1 MSVERPTPL
10 PEEPEPPA
18 RLKMKDLEARTGVG
32 RETIRFYIREGLLPE
47 PERPA
52 RNVAWYDEAFVE
64 RIRFI
69 KELQE
74 KRYLPLSVIRRIVAD
89 DEELSRAEVDALLE
103 LDGKLFP
110 QVEGAPASAG
120 ESVASAS
127 RRCDIPERDI
137 RAFAATRA
145 IEITKK
151 RGADWLEPSSLQI
164 VEIWAELRRAGFTPD
179 AGFHPDQYGIYV
191 DMVEWLARE
200 ELRLFTK
207 GVAGRVTGEAAVD
220 MAERAI
226 DLVGQIIVQLR
237 KNTLLRLIAEGDV
250 EPARRGRKRAPRRG

>member
-103 LDGKLFP
+103 LDFFALFDLD
-110 QVEGAPASAG
+110 VDTNKKK
-120 ESVASAS
+120 VNK
-127 RRCDIPERDI
+127 
-137 RAFAATRA
+137 AFLDLAQT
-145 IEITKK
+145 
-151 RGADWLEPSSLQI
+151 W
-164 VEIWAELRRAGFTPD
+164 
-179 AGFHPDQYGIYV
+179 HPDRVQ
-191 DMVEWLARE
+191 
-200 ELRLFTK
+200 
-207 GVAGRVTGEAAVD
+207 GRHP
-220 MAERAI
+220 
-226 DLVGQIIVQLR
+226 
-237 KNTLLRLIAEGDV
+237 RLIAFN
-250 EPARRGRKRAPRRG
+250 